1 MDSIE
6 GACFAINLLITP
18 QRFALINIL
27 IVAGI
32 NELKSSFFL
41 LCYLAVL
48 VHTKPTF
55 HLIVGGNQWILIT
68 GQLCGLVDIFHKPP
82 LFW

>member
-1 MDSIE
+1 MDGSSTATGQHWLVYARTVDSIE

-32 NELKSSFFL
+32 NELKSFL
-41 LCYLAVL
+41 CVPYYSG
-48 VHTKPTF
+48 
-55 HLIVGGNQWILIT
+55 I
-68 GQLCGLVDIFHKPP
+68 P
-82 LFW
+82 LF